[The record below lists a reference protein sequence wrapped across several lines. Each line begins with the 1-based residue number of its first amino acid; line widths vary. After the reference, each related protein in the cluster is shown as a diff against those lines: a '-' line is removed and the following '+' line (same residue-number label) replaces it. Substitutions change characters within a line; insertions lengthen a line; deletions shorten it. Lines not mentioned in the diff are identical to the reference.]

1 MSDRRV
7 IGGRRWCRAATLLLA
22 LTVAACSGRRASSGV
37 GARVAVAPAALL
49 GDFTDDYRG
58 TYQISDSLWRHGTRM
73 AYKIVAWHVD
83 SQYLIARNAATNPS
97 APGLW
102 TRIDWMLL
110 SDMAPYT
117 WAYCLSAYEA
127 PTRAAAEGA
136 RTADRRTPRTGCNGF
151 PFSRMQRRTSSP

>member
-1 MSDRRV
+1 
-7 IGGRRWCRAATLLLA
+7 
-22 LTVAACSGRRASSGV
+22 
-37 GARVAVAPAALL
+37 
-49 GDFTDDYRG
+49 
-58 TYQISDSLWRHGTRM
+58 M
-73 AYKIVAWHVD
+73 AYEIAAWHVD

-127 PTRAAAEGA
+127 PTRDAAEGA